1 MLIEVQTFLTE
12 KLATFR
18 GRHFVI
24 QSRAAMVAQE
34 VQTAVAEVRAQDEDA
49 PRARTLLS
57 GGDDD
62 GVCGGRDG
70 GPEYL

>member
-1 MLIEVQTFLTE
+1 M
-12 KLATFR
+12 
-18 GRHFVI
+18 I

-62 GVCGGRDG
+62 GACGRGRDG

>member
-1 MLIEVQTFLTE
+1 M
-12 KLATFR
+12 ATFR
-18 GRHFVI
+18 DPIKSCDGR
-24 QSRAAMVAQE
+24 
-34 VQTAVAEVRAQDEDA
+34 TGGTTVAEVRAQDEDA